1 MSLYLFRFGYTPEA
15 WSALIANP
23 QDRRDMLAARLFGT
37 FGGQLRGFWYC
48 FGDCDGYALAELPDN
63 VSAAAVAA
71 AVSASGSFRELHTT
85 VLVTV
90 DEMVDAMTRAAEF
103 GYVPPGTEGA

>member
-1 MSLYLFRFGYTPEA
+1 MPLYLFRFGYTAEA
-15 WSALIANP
+15 WNALIANP

-63 VSAAAVAA
+63 VSAAAVSA
-71 AVSASGSFRELHTT
+71 AVVGSGSFREFQTT
-85 VLVTV
+85 PLMTV
-90 DEMVDAMTRAAEF
+90 DEMVEAMTRASDF
-103 GYVPPGTEGA
+103 GYVPPGGEAA